1 MNDWAETT
9 LGEVLAL
16 DINTVEVNPETSY
29 AIVGVLNR
37 GRGLLYRD
45 SIKGTETSYKDLNRI
60 SPGQVVYS
68 RLKAFE
74 GAITVAPAD
83 LSEAY
88 ASQEFPT
95 FTCGERLLPRYFALL
110 TTTPRLWDILQN
122 LSTGMGGRRERVK
135 PKDFLTI
142 EIPLPPPAHQRR
154 IVDVMA
160 AVDSLVNALAEELGA
175 AEKVVDAAI
184 TDAMDG
190 LPRTLRVGG
199 IASARSG
206 PSYRA
211 VDVSDHPVPG
221 ALAVIGIPNTKPN
234 GTLDLAG
241 IGYVSGLSASVA
253 KIDESSIIMIRT
265 NGNRKRIGNVYLP
278 PREAH
283 GYAVS
288 AFQFLVKVTHPEDR
302 EFVYWALREPGIQA
316 RMSEAASG
324 TTGLSNLAA
333 KWLTS
338 AEIPWT
344 VDGDARSAIAAR
356 LRSQQLAADR
366 LRDELEKLR
375 AFRSTLITAL
385 IRHETEI
392 PESYDRLL
400 GAASLGGA

>member
-1 MNDWAETT
+1 VSDWAETT

-16 DINTVEVNPETSY
+16 DINTVQVDPDASY

-45 SIKGTETSYKDLNRI
+45 SIKGTETSYRDLNRI

-95 FTCGERLLPRYFALL
+95 FTCGERLLPGYFALL

-142 EIPLPPPAHQRR
+142 EIPLPPLAHQRR

-160 AVDSLVNALAEELGA
+160 AVDSQVNALAEELGA
-175 AEKVVDAAI
+175 AEKVIDAAI

-190 LPRTLRVGG
+190 LPDTLQVGA

-206 PSYRA
+206 PSYKA
-211 VDVSDHPVPG
+211 ADVSDHPLLG

-253 KIDESSIIMIRT
+253 VIDESSIIMIRT

-278 PREAH
+278 PPEAH
-283 GYAVS
+283 GHAVS
-288 AFQFLVKVTHPEDR
+288 AFQFLLKVTCPEDR

-344 VDGDARSAIAAR
+344 ADGDARSAIAAR

-366 LRDELEKLR
+366 LRNELEKIR

-400 GAASLGGA
+400 GAAPLGAA